1 MDSKIDNP
9 SQKDGY
15 DTHDMAEKVNPEIDP
30 EATKNEGISEQDD
43 KQWRS
48 KQEKK

>member
-1 MDSKIDNP
+1 MDPQENKKRPPD
-9 SQKDGY
+9 DY
-15 DTHDMAEKVNPEIDP
+15 DTHEESEKVNPGIDP
-30 EATKNEGISEQDD
+30 DATKNEGISEQDD